1 MLGGNGMRTPEVAF
15 RVAPVTEVAADAVV
29 VNLFE
34 GVTVPGGATG
44 AVDQALHGAIQ
55 EAIAAGAL
63 RGRLGEV
70 LVLPTL
76 GRLPARWVVVAG
88 LGPRE
93 EFGRVAVRTASAAA
107 LRAAK
112 KHGCRSVATI
122 AHGAG
127 IGGLDPQLAALATV
141 EGALLGLYRY
151 RPEGPGGQSGA
162 GGEAAGGGRGAA
174 GMGGAPAHGDSGEGA
189 AGSWAG
195 SAARQAGP
203 GAPAGA
209 GPETAPETSH
219 ALGLLGAAVDPT
231 GRRGGRP
238 LGRRGRAADEG
249 DGPGVEQI
257 WLVDRTGAQQQA
269 LERGLQ
275 EGRILAEAVIT
286 ARQLGNRPA
295 NDLTPARLA
304 QAAARLEDLPGVQV
318 AVLDEEEL
326 RRRGFG
332 AILAVGQGRAQPPRL
347 IAIDYVGPGRDG
359 SEPPDAAFVGKGV
372 TFDTG
377 GISLKPRD
385 GMEDMKFDM
394 MGAAAVIGALEA
406 VARLALPAR
415 LLGVVAA
422 VENMPGGRAF
432 KPGDV
437 ITTYDGTTV
446 EVNNTDAEGRLI
458 LADALAYARERG
470 ARRLID
476 LATLT
481 GAMVIALGHH
491 VAGLF
496 ANDDAWAAR
505 VLRAAG
511 AAGEPLWRLPL
522 VASYRERL
530 RSEYAD
536 LRNTGGRPAGSITA
550 ALFLQTFAGDTP
562 WAHLD
567 IAGVAWSD
575 RVEGDHGKGATG
587 YGVRTLVE
595 LARNLAAGGR
605 A

>member
-1 MLGGNGMRTPEVAF
+1 MARAGVELPTVAF
-15 RVAPVTEVAADAVV
+15 RVASVTEVDADAVV

-34 GVTVPGGATG
+34 GVRVPGGATG
-44 AVDQALHGAIQ
+44 AVDQALGGAIRD
-55 EAIAAGAL
+55 AIAAGAL
-63 RGRLGEV
+63 RGRLGEA

-76 GRLPARWVVVAG
+76 GRLPARWVIVAG

-93 EFGRVAVRTASAAA
+93 GFGRAAARTASAAA
-107 LRAAK
+107 LRAARR
-112 KHGCRSVATI
+112 HGCREVATI

-127 IGGLDPQLAALATV
+127 IGGLAPQLAALATV

-151 RPEGPGGQSGA
+151 RRERSPGRRAPGA
-162 GGEAAGGGRGAA
+162 APGDGAA
-174 GMGGAPAHGDSGEGA
+174 GTPAEAGAP
-189 AGSWAG
+189 
-195 SAARQAGP
+195 
-203 GAPAGA
+203 
-209 GPETAPETSH
+209 
-219 ALGLLGAAVDPT
+219 GLLGAAVDPT
-231 GRRGGRP
+231 GRRGGEP
-238 LGRRGRAADEG
+238 LGSGSAQDPTDER
-249 DGPGVEQI
+249 GVERL
-257 WLVDRTGAQQQA
+257 WLIDRTDAQQAA
-269 LERGLQ
+269 LERGLE
-275 EGRILAEAVIT
+275 EGRVVAEAVMV

-304 QAAARLEDLPGVQV
+304 AAALELEDLPGIQV
-318 AVLDEEEL
+318 TVLDEDAL
-326 RRRGFG
+326 RQQGFG
-332 AILAVGQGRAQPPRL
+332 AILAVGQGSAQPPRL
-347 IAIDYVGPGRDG
+347 VAIDYVGPGRDA
-359 SEPPDAAFVGKGV
+359 SEPPDAAFIGKGV

-377 GISLKPRD
+377 GISLKPRE

-394 MGAAAVIGALEA
+394 MGAAAVIGALHA
-406 VARLALPAR
+406 VSRLRLPAR

-458 LADALAYARERG
+458 LADAMAYARQRG
-470 ARRLID
+470 ARRLVD

-481 GAMVIALGHH
+481 GAMVIALGDH

-505 VLRAAG
+505 VLRAAD

-522 VASYRERL
+522 VAAYRRRL

-536 LRNTGGRPAGSITA
+536 LRNTGGRAAGSILA
-550 ALFLQTFAGDTP
+550 ALFLATFAGETP

-575 RVEGDHGKGATG
+575 QVEGDHGKGATG

-605 A
+605 S

>member
-1 MLGGNGMRTPEVAF
+1 MALPDVAF

-34 GVTVPGGATG
+34 GVAVPGGATG
-44 AVDQALHGAIQ
+44 AVDEALGGAIRD
-55 EAIAAGAL
+55 AIAAGAL

-93 EFGRVAVRTASAAA
+93 EFDRVAARTASAAA
-107 LRAAK
+107 LRAAR
-112 KHGCRSVATI
+112 KHGCREVATI

-127 IGGLDPQLAALATV
+127 IGGLDPRLAALATV

-151 RPEGPGGQSGA
+151 RPEGPA
-162 GGEAAGGGRGAA
+162 GGPAAAGEGPAGGPATPAAASPGAWAAGPGGSTAGGGDG
-174 GMGGAPAHGDSGEGA
+174 P
-189 AGSWAG
+189 AGSTGTTAG
-195 SAARQAGP
+195 
-203 GAPAGA
+203 PAGA
-209 GPETAPETSH
+209 N
-219 ALGLLGAAVDPT
+219 LLGAAIDPT
-231 GRRGGRP
+231 GRRGGKP
-238 LGRRGRAADEG
+238 LGRRGRAAEDASEG
-249 DGPGVEQI
+249 AVQRI
-257 WLVDRTGAQQQA
+257 WLIDRSAERQA
-269 LERGLQ
+269 DLEQGLR

-304 QAAARLEDLPGVQV
+304 EAAARLEGLPGVSV
-318 AVLDEEEL
+318 TVFDEAEL

-332 AILAVGQGRAQPPRL
+332 AILAVGQGSAQPPRL
-347 IAIDYVGPGRDG
+347 IAIDYVGPGRDIA
-359 SEPPDAAFVGKGV
+359 EAPDAAFVGKGV

-377 GISLKPRD
+377 GISLKPRE

-394 MGAAAVIGALEA
+394 MGAAAVVGALEA
-406 VARLALPAR
+406 VARLQLPAR

-470 ARRLID
+470 ARRLVD

-481 GAMVIALGHH
+481 GAMVIALGNH

-496 ANDDAWAAR
+496 ANDDGWAAR
-505 VLRAAG
+505 ILRAAE

-522 VASYRERL
+522 VAAYRERL

-575 RVEGDHGKGATG
+575 KVEGDHGKGATG

>member
-1 MLGGNGMRTPEVAF
+1 MALPDVAF

-44 AVDQALHGAIQ
+44 AVDEALGGAIRD
-55 EAIAAGAL
+55 AIAAGAL

-93 EFGRVAVRTASAAA
+93 EFDRVAARTASAAA
-107 LRAAK
+107 LRAAR
-112 KHGCRSVATI
+112 KHGCREVATI

-127 IGGLDPQLAALATV
+127 IGGLDPRLAALATV

-151 RPEGPGGQSGA
+151 RPEGPA
-162 GGEAAGGGRGAA
+162 GGPAAAGEGPAGGPATPAAASPDPWTAGRGGSAAGGG
-174 GMGGAPAHGDSGEGA
+174 GGP
-189 AGSWAG
+189 AGSTGTTAG
-195 SAARQAGP
+195 
-203 GAPAGA
+203 PAGA
-209 GPETAPETSH
+209 T
-219 ALGLLGAAVDPT
+219 LLGAAIDPT
-231 GRRGGRP
+231 GRRGGKP
-238 LGRRGRAADEG
+238 LGRRGRAAEDGNEG
-249 DGPGVEQI
+249 AVQRI
-257 WLVDRTGAQQQA
+257 WLIDRSADRQA
-269 LERGLQ
+269 DLERGLR

-304 QAAARLEDLPGVQV
+304 EAAARLEGLPGISVT
-318 AVLDEEEL
+318 VLDEAEL

-332 AILAVGQGRAQPPRL
+332 AILAVGQGSAQPPRL
-347 IAIDYVGPGRDG
+347 IAIDYVGPGRDIA
-359 SEPPDAAFVGKGV
+359 EAPDAAFVGKGV

-377 GISLKPRD
+377 GISLKPRE

-394 MGAAAVIGALEA
+394 MGAAAVVGALEA
-406 VARLALPAR
+406 VARLQLPAR

-470 ARRLID
+470 ARRLVD

-481 GAMVIALGHH
+481 GAMVIALGNH

-496 ANDDAWAAR
+496 ANDDGWAAR
-505 VLRAAG
+505 ILRAAE

-522 VASYRERL
+522 VAAYRERL

-575 RVEGDHGKGATG
+575 KVEGDHGKGATG

>member
-1 MLGGNGMRTPEVAF
+1 MVLPEVAF
-15 RVAPVTEVAADAVV
+15 RVASVTDVAADAVV

-44 AVDQALHGAIQ
+44 AVDAALDGAIRD
-55 EAIAAGAL
+55 AIAAGAL
-63 RGRLGEV
+63 RGRLGET
-70 LVLPTL
+70 LALPTL
-76 GRLPARWVVVAG
+76 GRLPARWVIVAG
-88 LGPRE
+88 LGPRD
-93 EFGRVAVRTASAAA
+93 EFGRRAARAASAAA
-107 LRAAK
+107 LRTARR
-112 KHGCRSVATI
+112 HGCREVATI

-127 IGGLDPQLAALATV
+127 IGGLEPFLAALATV

-151 RPEGPGGQSGA
+151 RPEAGARGGGRPGEGAGA
-162 GGEAAGGGRGAA
+162 GGPVAGTGGGAAEAGGTD
-174 GMGGAPAHGDSGEGA
+174 GGAV
-189 AGSWAG
+189 
-195 SAARQAGP
+195 P
-203 GAPAGA
+203 GGPAGA
-209 GPETAPETSH
+209 
-219 ALGLLGAAVDPT
+219 GLLGAAIDPT

-238 LGRRGRAADEG
+238 LGRGTPEADG
-249 DGPGVEQI
+249 HGGVQRI
-257 WLVDRTGAQQQA
+257 WLIDRTAAQQAA
-269 LERGLQ
+269 LERGLH

-304 QAAARLEDLPGVQV
+304 EAAQRLEQLPGIRVT
-318 AVLDEEEL
+318 VLDEDAL
-326 RRRGFG
+326 RQRGFG
-332 AILAVGQGRAQPPRL
+332 AILAVGQGSAQPPRL
-347 IAIDYVGPGRDG
+347 AAIDYVGPGRDAA
-359 SEPPDAAFVGKGV
+359 EPPDAAFVGKGV
-372 TFDTG
+372 TFDSG
-377 GISLKPRD
+377 GISLKPRE

-406 VARLALPAR
+406 VARLQLPAR
-415 LLGVVAA
+415 LLGVIAA

-446 EVNNTDAEGRLI
+446 EINNTDAEGRLI

-470 ARRLID
+470 ARRLVD

-481 GAMVIALGHH
+481 GAMVIALGPH

-505 VLRAAG
+505 VLRAAD

-536 LRNTGGRPAGSITA
+536 LRNTGGRPAGAITA
-550 ALFLQTFAGDTP
+550 ALFLQTFAGETP

-575 RVEGDHGKGATG
+575 KAEDDHGKGATG
-587 YGVRTLVE
+587 YGVRLLVE

-605 A
+605 R